1 MPSWL
6 FHNNGDGTFTDVS
19 QKMGIAD
26 NPGKSWG
33 VVATDI
39 NNDGWMD
46 LFVANDTEANFLF
59 KHNGGRHFEEIGLKN
74 VTQESG
80 PAFSRPLSARGL
92 ASATSTM
99 MEASTASSLY
109 QRATGSLAQQRWQ
122 PESLAGDKTHRQE
135 SEYRRCWGARYLPGG
150 I

>member
-1 MPSWL
+1 MASWL
-6 FHNNGDGTFTDVS
+6 FNNNGDGTFTDVS

-59 KHNGGRHFEEIGLKN
+59 KNNGGRHFEEIGFTAGEAYGEGGKDRWG
-74 VTQESG
+74 TGAES
-80 PAFSRPLSARGL
+80 PDPN
-92 ASATSTM
+92 
-99 MEASTASSLY
+99 
-109 QRATGSLAQQRWQ
+109 Q
-122 PESLAGDKTHRQE
+122 D
-135 SEYRRCWGARYLPGG
+135 GAVD